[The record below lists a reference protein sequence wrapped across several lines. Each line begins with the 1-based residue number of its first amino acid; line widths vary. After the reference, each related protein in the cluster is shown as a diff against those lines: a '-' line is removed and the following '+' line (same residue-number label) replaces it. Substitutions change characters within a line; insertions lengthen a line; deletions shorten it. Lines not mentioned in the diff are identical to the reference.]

1 MMSELLD
8 RIEITP
14 GVLHGKARI
23 KGTRI
28 AVYMILEMLAGDYSI
43 NDILKEYPHL
53 SRADIKACLEYAA
66 ITARE
71 ETYLIE
77 ADL

>member
-1 MMSELLD
+1 MAKLLD
-8 RIEITP
+8 RIEVTP
-14 GVLHGKARI
+14 GILHGKARI

-28 AVYMILEMLAGDYSI
+28 AVYMILEMLAGDYST

-53 SRADIKACLEYAA
+53 SREDVKACLEYAA

-77 ADL
+77 AGL

>member
-1 MMSELLD
+1 MSKLLN

-28 AVYMILEMLAGDYSI
+28 AVYMILEMLAGDYSV

-53 SRADIKACLEYAA
+53 SREDIKACLEYAA
-66 ITARE
+66 VTARE
-71 ETYLIE
+71 EIYPLE
-77 ADL
+77 VNL